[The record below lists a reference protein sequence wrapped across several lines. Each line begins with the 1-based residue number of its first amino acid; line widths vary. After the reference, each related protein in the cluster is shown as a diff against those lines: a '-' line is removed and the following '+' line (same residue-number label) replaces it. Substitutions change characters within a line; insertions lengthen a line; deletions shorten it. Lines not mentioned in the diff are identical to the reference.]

1 MFLMLILSAQIG
13 QYWISLK
20 QAKNGSE
27 NCSLHEFTIWSL
39 TKQIQVPIFVEI
51 KNKLDANGM
60 GLVIEVFN
68 YRMHKNNS

>member
-1 MFLMLILSAQIG
+1 MG

-27 NCSLHEFTIWSL
+27 NCSLHDFTIWSL

-51 KNKLDANGM
+51 KN
-60 GLVIEVFN
+60 
-68 YRMHKNNS
+68 